1 MKPEDKELE
10 IVIKPFMTQKLG
22 LQGNDLVVY
31 ALIWS
36 LENSNNTACCLT
48 TDEMAKLANM
58 SERTVF
64 RVLTNLKSKGFIKKA
79 YHAVTETSDNLIEP
93 ILTDNL
99 KK

>member
-1 MKPEDKELE
+1 MKLEDKELE

-31 ALIWS
+31 ALIWN
-36 LENSNNTACCLT
+36 LENSNNKVCDLT

-64 RVLTNLKSKGFIKKA
+64 RVLANLKSKGFIKKA
-79 YHAVTETSDNLIEP
+79 YHAVTETSDNIS
-93 ILTDNL
+93 IN
-99 KK
+99 